1 MGPETRPVP
10 DPSPSDVVGCLYD
23 GSAKTATF
31 TKKQLAKMLSVVAR
45 EELVPAAPASPGS
58 ATVSAAADGSP
69 AASAAAFKVIT
80 RIRSKNFGPSSKSMR
95 APFGIVL
102 HHTGGS
108 FEGDLATL
116 TKSGTE
122 VSANDYIDKRGR
134 IFELCEFPKRAWHA
148 GEADLH
154 GITDW
159 NRHGWGI
166 EIENLGNG
174 EDPYP
179 RRQVDAIVWRCR
191 ERRRHLGITSRK
203 MLIRHRDVCMPRT
216 RKSDTSDNFP
226 LEEVRRRV
234 FARTDPTDLGLAG
247 GELTMEKYNVAGL
260 GVLPGHIA
268 AVFAATLRAEGVKA
282 MAIHSREN
290 VRAAAANAAVAKFR
304 KGPRV
309 VVIGGAAAVAV
320 RNAGQKLGTENKS
333 DLFGAV
339 GTGDSADARLSD
351 TVAKAEELLAQICR
365 VEKKDP
371 RRARKRFAETLAA
384 LDKVFVSQV

>member
-1 MGPETRPVP
+1 MP

-23 GSAKTATF
+23 GSAKPAAF
-31 TKKQLAKMLSVVAR
+31 TEKQLAKVLTAVTRGELEHVAA
-45 EELVPAAPASPGS
+45 AAPDS
-58 ATVSAAADGSP
+58 ATVSAAADGGAAP
-69 AASAAAFKVIT
+69 AAAAFKVIT
-80 RIRSKNFGPSSKSMR
+80 TIRSANFGPNDMTG
-95 APFGIVL
+95 PFGIVL

-108 FEGDLATL
+108 FDGDLATL
-116 TKSGTE
+116 TKSGTK

-134 IFELCEFPKRAWHA
+134 IFELVAFPTRAWHA

-159 NRHGWGI
+159 NTHGWGI

-179 RRQVDAIVWRCR
+179 RRQIDAIVARCR
-191 ERRRHLGITSRK
+191 ERRRKLKITSRK
-203 MLIRHRDVCMPRT
+203 MLVRHRDICMPRD
-216 RKSDTSDNFP
+216 RKPDTSDNFP

-234 FARTDPTDLGLAG
+234 FAATDPTDLGLAG

-260 GVLPGHIA
+260 GTFPGHIA

-304 KGPRV
+304 KGPRL

-320 RNAGQKLGTENKS
+320 RNAGQKMATENKS

-339 GTGDSADARLSD
+339 RTGDSADARLSD

-365 VEKKDP
+365 VEKKNP

-384 LDKVFVSQV
+384 LDKVFVSRV

>member
-1 MGPETRPVP
+1 VP
-10 DPSPSDVVGCLYD
+10 DQPPSNTVGCLYD
-23 GSAKTATF
+23 GSAKPAAF
-31 TKKQLAKMLSVVAR
+31 TPKQLAKVTSAVAR
-45 EELVPAAPASPGS
+45 EEPVPLAQASPGDAS
-58 ATVSAAADGSP
+58 VTAATGRSP
-69 AASAAAFKVIT
+69 AASAATFKVMT
-80 RIRSKNFGPSSKSMR
+80 KIRSANFGPNDMTG
-95 APFGIVL
+95 PFGIVL

-122 VSANDYIDKRGR
+122 VSANDYIDKKGR

-159 NRHGWGI
+159 NTHGWGI

-179 RRQVDAIVWRCR
+179 RRQIDAIVWRCR
-191 ERRRHLGITSRK
+191 ERRRLLGIAARR
-203 MLIRHRDVCMPRT
+203 MLVRHRDVCMPRT

-234 FARTDPTDLGLAG
+234 FARTDPTDRGLGG

-260 GVLPGHIA
+260 GLLPGHVA
-268 AVFAATLRAEGVKA
+268 AAFAATLRAEGVKA

-290 VRAAAANAAVAKFR
+290 VRVAASGASVARFR
-304 KGPRV
+304 KGPRL
-309 VVIGGAAAVAV
+309 VVIGGAADLAL
-320 RNAGQKLGTENKS
+320 RKAGHKLAAENKS
-333 DLFGAV
+333 DLFGVV
-339 GTGDSADARLSD
+339 GKGASAEDRLAD

-365 VEKKDP
+365 VEKKNP
-371 RRARKRFAETLAA
+371 RRARKRFRETLAA
-384 LDKVFVSQV
+384 LDGAFATNV